1 MPSEVLREVLS
12 ADYRGPRAVFSEVH
26 VLKAIMAVGKAGSV
40 GRGRLGSL
48 LDLGQGEV
56 RTLIRRLSEKGL
68 IAVKADGCTLTA
80 KGMREFQRLEDEMP
94 WSAAVPGKALMI
106 GDECWAVLVRG
117 AKDQVRLG
125 IEQRDAAVR
134 AGANG
139 AFTAVFTSG
148 VFRTPGEGRDSEKDG
163 PKALWSAV
171 RAAGPVE
178 GDVVVVS
185 GADDERAAEGG
196 ALAAA
201 LTLV

>member
-1 MPSEVLREVLS
+1 MPPEVFREVLS

-26 VLKAIMAVGKAGSV
+26 VLKALVAIGRAGSV
-40 GRGRLGSL
+40 GRGRLGSV

-56 RTLIRRLSEKGL
+56 RTLIRRLNEKGL
-68 IAVKADGCTLTA
+68 ITIKADGCRLTA
-80 KGMREFQRLEDEMP
+80 RGEREFQKLAKTIP
-94 WSAAVPGKALMI
+94 WSSSVPGKALMM
-106 GDECWAVLVRG
+106 GDECWAVLVKRASG
-117 AKDQVRLG
+117 EVRLG

-148 VFRTPGEGRDSEKDG
+148 AFRTPGEGRDCEKDG
-163 PKALWSAV
+163 PRALWSAV
-171 RAAGPVE
+171 RTAGPEE
-178 GDVVVVS
+178 GDVAVVS
-185 GADDERAAEGG
+185 GAVDARAAEAG